1 MLILIFSKKINDI
14 KICNELKIF
23 FENNINELFYYNLGP
38 IPLLFWPNINIFNNT
53 FKEIYCT
60 SSHAIIYPKK
70 IQYDIMTKM
79 NNNIQH
85 WDWFLM
91 KTYKNY
97 FYKYPLFYQTYSQT
111 SNQKYWYSNNH
122 NSLFHKISNY
132 IIININILLQPGFN
146 IIYISSFIFNYILF
160 SILLISFLL
169 FVKRINK
176 YS

>member
-1 MLILIFSKKINDI
+1 
-14 KICNELKIF
+14 
-23 FENNINELFYYNLGP
+23 
-38 IPLLFWPNINIFNNT
+38 
-53 FKEIYCT
+53 
-60 SSHAIIYPKK
+60 
-70 IQYDIMTKM
+70 MTKM

-85 WDWFLM
+85 LDWFLM
-91 KTYKNY
+91 KTYKNN
-97 FYKYPLFYQTYSQT
+97 FYKYPLFYQTYPQT

-132 IIININILLQPGFN
+132 MIININILLQLNIKPQPGFN

-169 FVKRINK
+169 FIKKINK